1 MRGPVRDVG
10 VFFTGLVAGVVLAL
24 LVPFV
29 IDKIGG
35 LVPDDDDPLAYATV
49 VDAEAPTSISLPD
62 ALSRLDATTSAT
74 WQLELL
80 EDTRTNVDKPTLT
93 PAAAQALAPRIRL
106 PRLDDAS
113 LVAIATNLDS
123 AESVRQHGAF
133 SLLYFSGPSRA
144 QDWLWDDPEIFTDE
158 RTEGA
163 RSTYQAGPVVVYYAA
178 TGAVDHTAEIRRYV
192 GELVRCPNDA
202 GPCPE

>member
-10 VFFTGLVAGVVLAL
+10 VFFAGLVAGVVLAL

-29 IDKIGG
+29 IDKIDG
-35 LVPDDDDPLAYATV
+35 LVPDNDGPLAYATI
-49 VDAEAPTSISLPD
+49 VDAEAPTSISLPE
-62 ALSRLDATTSAT
+62 AITRLDGSTTAT

-93 PAAAQALAPRIRL
+93 PAAAQALAPRVRV
-106 PRLDDAS
+106 PRLDDAT
-113 LVAIATNLDS
+113 LVALATNVDS
-123 AESVRQHGAF
+123 DESVRRNGVF
-133 SLLYFSGPSRA
+133 YLLYFSGPSRA
-144 QDWLWDDPEIFTDE
+144 KDWLWDDPEIFTDE
-158 RTEGA
+158 STEGE
-163 RSTYQAGPVVVYYAA
+163 RSTYQAGPVVVYYAD
-178 TGAVDHTAEIRRYV
+178 TGEVDHTAEIRRYV